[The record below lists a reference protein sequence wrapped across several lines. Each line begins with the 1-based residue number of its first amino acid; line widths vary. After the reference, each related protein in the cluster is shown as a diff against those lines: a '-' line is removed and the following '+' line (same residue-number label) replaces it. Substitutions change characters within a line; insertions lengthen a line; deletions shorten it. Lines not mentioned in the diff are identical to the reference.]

1 MRKLLLASLG
11 ALAFAQAPVAVLARP
26 MTAQDLASF
35 RRIGA
40 PTVSQDGKWVAYQLR
55 ETDLAANKG
64 KTDLYL
70 LDLSVKNASPVL
82 IASSP
87 DKNEHDP
94 KFSADGTHLYYLSNA
109 SGSDQLWRVALPGGA
124 PEQVTS
130 LNADIAGFALS
141 PAGDRLAIWADKSIH
156 CDDFLCAN
164 VAAKPETGSARTFDQ
179 LFTRHWDSWRVPDER
194 SRIFTFPL
202 VEGKATGNGVAVTG
216 KLVGDAPSKPFGGTE
231 EVAFSPD
238 GKTLYFALREAGR
251 IEPLSTNLDIFSV
264 PADGSAP
271 PVNLT
276 DANDALDNLPAP
288 SPDGKY
294 LAYVAMKRPGYEA
307 DRTVVQLRDLA
318 TGQVRALTEGWDRA
332 VASIAWAADSKS
344 LIVTAGDTL
353 DNPAFSVDIGTAK
366 VTRLTKGGSVSA
378 AIPTSDGAVVLT
390 MNSIQQPDD
399 LYRLKN
405 GALTQLTR
413 VNADKLAG
421 LDRVSVRRFSFKGAG
436 GDMVWGQI
444 VKPANAKGK
453 LPVAFLVHGGPQG
466 SFGDG
471 WSYRW
476 NPWLFSAPGYAAVS
490 VDFHGSTGYGQNFT
504 DSINKDWGGKPL
516 QDLKLGLAA
525 AGATDAAI
533 DISNACALGGS
544 YGGYMMNWIEG
555 QWTDGF
561 KCLVN
566 HAGVF
571 DARAMSYET
580 EELWFDEWEH
590 GGPYFEK
597 ADEFEKWNPVNHVTN
612 WKTPMLVIHG
622 EKDFRIPYTQG
633 LAAFTALQRR
643 NIPSRLVIFPD
654 ENHWILKPKNSIQW
668 YEEVFDWLAK
678 WTGRNAK

>member
-1 MRKLLLASLG
+1 MKKLLLASLG
-11 ALAFAQAPVAVLARP
+11 ALAIAQAPTAVLARP
-26 MTAQDLASF
+26 MTAEDLATF
-35 RRIGA
+35 RRIAA
-40 PTVSQDGKWVAYQLR
+40 PTVSPDGKWAVYQLR

-70 LDLSVKNASPVL
+70 LDLAKRGAKPVA
-82 IASSP
+82 IASAA

-94 KFSADGTHLYYLSNA
+94 KFSADGQHVYYLSNA

-124 PEQVTS
+124 PEQVTDLS
-130 LNADIAGFALS
+130 SDIAGFVLS
-141 PAGDRLAIWADKSIH
+141 PAGDRIAVWADKAID
-156 CDDFLCAN
+156 CADFACTN
-164 VAAKPETGSARTFDQ
+164 VAAKPDTGSARTYDQ
-179 LFTRHWDSWRVPDER
+179 LFTRHWDSWRVPEER
-194 SRIFTFPL
+194 SRIFTFAL
-202 VEGKATGNGVAVTG
+202 ENGKAVGQGMPVTG
-216 KLVGDAPSKPFGGTE
+216 TLVGDAPSKPFGGAE

-238 GKTLYFALREAGR
+238 GKTLFFALREAGR

-264 PADGSAP
+264 PADGSAQ

-276 DANDALDNLPAP
+276 DANDALDNMPTV
-288 SPDGKY
+288 SPDGQW

-307 DRTVVQLRDLA
+307 DRTVLHLRNLA
-318 TGQVRALTEGWDRA
+318 TGETRALTEGWDRA
-332 VASIAWAADSKS
+332 VGSVAWAANGKS

-353 DNPAFSVDIGTAK
+353 DNPAFSVDATTGK
-366 VTRLTKGGSVSA
+366 VTRLTKAGSAGNIV
-378 AIPTSDGAVVLT
+378 PLGDGSILLT
-390 MNSIQQPDD
+390 MNSIQAPDD
-399 LYRLKN
+399 LYRLRGGK
-405 GALTQLTR
+405 LEQLTA

-421 LDRVSVRRFSFKGAG
+421 LDKVAVKRFSFKGAN
-436 GDMVWGQI
+436 GDTVWGQI
-444 VKPANAKGK
+444 VKPADAKGK
-453 LPVAFLVHGGPQG
+453 LPVAYLVHGGPQG

-476 NPWLFSAPGYAAVS
+476 NPWLFSAPGYAAVT
-490 VDFHGSTGYGQNFT
+490 VDFHGSTGYGQEFT

-525 AGATDAAI
+525 AGANDASV

-544 YGGYMMNWIEG
+544 YGGYMMNWIAG
-555 QWTDGF
+555 NWADGF
-561 KCLVN
+561 KCLIN

-571 DARAMSYET
+571 DARAMAYET

-590 GGPYFEK
+590 GGPYFQNP
-597 ADEFEKWNPVNHVTN
+597 AEFEKWNPVNHVTN

-643 NIPSRLVIFPD
+643 NVPSRLVMFPD

-668 YEEVFDWLAK
+668 YGEVFDWLGK
-678 WTGRNAK
+678 WTGKAGK